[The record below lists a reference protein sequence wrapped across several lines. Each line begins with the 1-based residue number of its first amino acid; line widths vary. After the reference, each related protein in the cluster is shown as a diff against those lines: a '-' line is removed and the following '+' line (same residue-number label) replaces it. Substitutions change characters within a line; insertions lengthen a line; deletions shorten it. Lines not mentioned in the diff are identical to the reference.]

1 MTQELETVMKPLV
14 KFALLAAVAGALS
27 VPAAAP
33 SYAHST
39 RHHHHHV
46 RVHHGY
52 GAYAYAPRR
61 HWNSSNR
68 NERNCM
74 LSPGSQRFEPCMNR
88 P

>member
-1 MTQELETVMKPLV
+1 MKSIA
-14 KFALLAAVAGALS
+14 KFALLAAVAGVLS
-27 VPAAAP
+27 VPAATP
-33 SYAHST
+33 SYAHWT
-39 RHHHHHV
+39 RHHHV

-61 HWNSSNR
+61 HWNAGNR

-74 LSPGSQRFEPCMNR
+74 LSPGSQRYEPCMNR